1 MCHCLAFH
9 SALSVTPLAHANL
22 IQDVSKRGTDLL
34 FGYVSLEVSHYNYY
48 SMNKMHV
55 HFGDLSK

>member
-1 MCHCLAFH
+1 MCQ
-9 SALSVTPLAHANL
+9 SAPSVTPLAHANL